1 MLFGNNSNQIQVLHR
16 NITQQSVHTM
26 GRDELLQLNLAVIL
40 RKIGNC
46 KKHLGWI
53 MQNMVRLYN
62 VQKHTD

>member
-46 KKHLGWI
+46 KKHLG
-53 MQNMVRLYN
+53 
-62 VQKHTD
+62 